1 MAGLLSERTRAE
13 IRAAMARYP
22 RSRSAAVAAL
32 RAAQEQ
38 LGWLPAEAVAEVA
51 AEMDL
56 DPNALH
62 QLVTFYDMFYDRPKG
77 SYVLGVCN
85 NLSCYLN
92 GSDQLLGY
100 LQEKLGIAPGET
112 TEDGLFTLRTVEC
125 LAACGNAPA
134 MMVNED
140 YYERLTREDVDRLLE
155 KLRREGRGDAEN
167 SEPKTRNPE
176 PGTRRPASSTQD
188 SEGGRQ

>member
-22 RSRSAAVAAL
+22 ASRSAAVAAL

-62 QLVTFYDMFYDRPKG
+62 QLVTFYDMFYDRPRG

-92 GSDQLLGY
+92 GSDQLLAY

-134 MMVNED
+134 MMVNEE

-155 KLRREGRGDAEN
+155 KLRREGRGDAGDPQPG
-167 SEPKTRNPE
+167 SRNP
-176 PGTRRPASSTQD
+176 GAAAQD
-188 SEGGRQ
+188 PEGGRQ